1 MEQGFYVNP
10 GNPVQVTWVTRA
22 FTADDNHVASVTDA
36 GGNVVK
42 YTWDEVCNLMK
53 SMTDARGNIL
63 SDIYDE
69 ADCLKSVSMK
79 VGEGGGSQT
88 VENIGLLYGR

>member
-1 MEQGFYVNP
+1 
-10 GNPVQVTWVTRA
+10 
-22 FTADDNHVASVTDA
+22 
-36 GGNVVK
+36 
-42 YTWDEVCNLMK
+42 MK

-88 VENIGLLYGR
+88 VENTGFYMDDDFAICCGKMGWR

>member
-1 MEQGFYVNP
+1 
-10 GNPVQVTWVTRA
+10 
-22 FTADDNHVASVTDA
+22 
-36 GGNVVK
+36 
-42 YTWDEVCNLMK
+42 
-53 SMTDARGNIL
+53 MTDARGNIL

-88 VENIGLLYGR
+88 VENTGFYMDDDFAICCGKMGWR